1 MSEITS
7 ITELGRVVQRARK
20 RLGLTQSKLALAAGV
35 GVRFIVDLE
44 AGKPTL
50 RMQHVM
56 RVVDVLGGRV
66 VLDGL

>member
-7 ITELGRVVQRARK
+7 ITELGRVVKMARK

-44 AGKPTL
+44 TGKPTL
-50 RMQHVM
+50 RMQQVM
-56 RVVDVLGGRV
+56 RVVDVLGGKV

>member
-7 ITELGRVVQRARK
+7 ITELGRVVKMARK

-56 RVVDVLGGRV
+56 RVVDVLGGKV

>member
-56 RVVDVLGGRV
+56 RVVDVLGGKV

>member
-44 AGKPTL
+44 TGKPTL
-50 RMQHVM
+50 RMQQVM
-56 RVVDVLGGRV
+56 RVVDVLGGKV